1 MKNLIMLILTLTL
14 SACAGRKNSSTTS
27 DNQLQE
33 LGTCSSAFTTEL
45 NAAEWSLNLYKDYGL
60 RNGKDLVQAH
70 IDYGTIKTKYR
81 TISCQAINRDTGE
94 VITITQQ
101 TIDTF
106 LKEVFDALYSAHF
119 DKCKSSITKSLE
131 EKGGCSQIS
140 FYMNKTFGYE

>member
-1 MKNLIMLILTLTL
+1 MP
-14 SACAGRKNSSTTS
+14 
-27 DNQLQE
+27 
-33 LGTCSSAFTTEL
+33 L
-45 NAAEWSLNLYKDYGL
+45 NGVLKLYKDYGL
-60 RNGKDLVQAH
+60 SYGKELVQAH

-94 VITITQQ
+94 VITVTQQ

-119 DKCKSSITKSLE
+119 DKCKSSTTKSSE

-140 FYMNKTFGYE
+140 FYMKNTFGYE